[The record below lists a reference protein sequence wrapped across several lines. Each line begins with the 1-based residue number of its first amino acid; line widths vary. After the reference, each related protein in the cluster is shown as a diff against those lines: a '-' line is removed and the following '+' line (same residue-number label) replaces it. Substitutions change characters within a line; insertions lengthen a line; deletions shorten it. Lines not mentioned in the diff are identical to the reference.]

1 MSRVVFS
8 ASATPSAPADYY
20 KEKCGNTYWWMV
32 QGKWYMMFPD
42 GSCSKAIS
50 VYDTPF
56 TDPNRFEPG
65 YGAFTITI
73 NPFKKD

>member
-8 ASATPSAPADYY
+8 VSTAPSAPADYY
-20 KEKCGNTYWWMV
+20 KERCGNVYWWMV
-32 QGKWYMMFPD
+32 QGTWYIMFPD
-42 GSCSKAIS
+42 GSCSRAPS
-50 VYDTPF
+50 GLDTPF
-56 TDPNRFEPG
+56 TAPDRFEAG